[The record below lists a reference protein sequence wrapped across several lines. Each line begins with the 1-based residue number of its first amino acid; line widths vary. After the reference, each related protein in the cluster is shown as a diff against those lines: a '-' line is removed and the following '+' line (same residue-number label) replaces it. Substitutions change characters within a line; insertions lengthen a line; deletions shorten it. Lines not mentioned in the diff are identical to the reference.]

1 MGRPIRVA
9 RSNRFVK
16 LESEINTQSEDGEDM
31 RADSGHD
38 SEQTETAD
46 NL

>member
-1 MGRPIRVA
+1 MGRPISVA

-16 LESEINTQSEDGEDM
+16 PESEINPQSEEGEDIP
-31 RADSGHD
+31 ADSGHD
-38 SEQTETAD
+38 SEQNETAD